1 MSEVG
6 PGLDMEVLGV
16 MEDPHVDY
24 QELEQYLH
32 QYHPGP
38 AHYPE
43 YPQGVYHELQPSK
56 PPYQPSQV
64 NINVSLIVN
73 LHFNIYNNYN
83 LIFLLDSKT

>member
-1 MSEVG
+1 MICVVGSEMSEVG
-6 PGLDMEVLGV
+6 PGLDMEVLGAI
-16 MEDPHVDY
+16 EDPHVDY

-64 NINVSLIVN
+64 NINVSLIN
-73 LHFNIYNNYN
+73 RQLGFSQLLH
-83 LIFLLDSKT
+83 